1 MKHLERKSEEILKT
15 NYEKSLAG
23 EMNLISILTESRLQL
38 KDNRLD
44 LSENLVSTINE
55 DVSSTISL
63 RYYEVSENKQICV
76 KIIKVNAKNGKRCAT
91 SICLPQEIKN

>member
-23 EMNLISILTESRLQL
+23 EMNLISILTESRLEL
-38 KDNRLD
+38 EDDRLD

-55 DVSSTISL
+55 DGRVQQYLLDIMK
-63 RYYEVSENKQICV
+63 YQ
-76 KIIKVNAKNGKRCAT
+76 KINRFV
-91 SICLPQEIKN
+91 